1 MEVSQSAVFIMVPA
15 NEWESLKK
23 TQQLILSEIEL
34 LRKQKGNGKELVQE
48 YITPEQFMKLTNM
61 GRWKFDKLVSTSA
74 IKSFKKKRKIHIPI
88 TEVKRYVEDPDVL

>member
-34 LRKQKGNGKELVQE
+34 LRKQKGSSKELVQE

-61 GRWKFDKLVSTSA
+61 GRWKFDQLVSTSS
-74 IKSFKKKRKIHIPI
+74 IKSFKKKRKILIPV
-88 TEVKRYVEDPDVL
+88 TEVKRYVENPDVL